1 MPRRRSQQQVSFV
14 LDDSSE
20 GVDPGSGVPEPARRE
35 RTRRPLTR
43 TARRR
48 RAARLVGLAVG
59 LGTLGVAA
67 AVVVT
72 RDGAAQ
78 DDALQTLRSS
88 EDRIFDLTYAPRAEW
103 SVDRDE
109 GEPFTVGDLLVIPG
123 RSGTVGYDLGSG
135 DERWR
140 LDDLTRQVC
149 AADQVRV
156 EGTAEVSAFVC
167 LGQGEEATAARLVSV
182 DGAVVAEVE
191 MDPRRGEAV
200 AGPGGTVLQAAR
212 DETGV
217 VVRSVDVRT
226 GTAAWERRLT
236 VREDAQDP
244 LCATEGDAVR
254 AVYRSGTVAVH
265 GCGVLSYLTPGG
277 QVVDEPPGMVQVI
290 ALGNGSYLRSSG
302 TAVAGPVE
310 AVSADGTVLWTNE
323 GLVLG
328 EGARDLLVPHL
339 VLLDQGEAL
348 LAVHRDG
355 TTAWTA
361 PVAARQVLVRGADVV
376 MVQTV
381 DRETVAL
388 DATTGEERWRRAA
401 DPASGA
407 VSYRV
412 TGTFTDGFSALLV
425 VPTAPGTSSVTALD
439 LATGDVRW
447 TQEHTGDPYE
457 LAAGGGRLLRID
469 EAQVTA
475 FG

>member
-1 MPRRRSQQQVSFV
+1 V

-20 GVDPGSGVPEPARRE
+20 DVGPVVPEPRRRE
-35 RTRRPLTR
+35 QRGRPLDR
-43 TARRR
+43 SARRR
-48 RAARLVGLAVG
+48 RAALLVGLAAG
-59 LGTLGVAA
+59 LGVLGTAA

-72 RDGAAQ
+72 RDGAAH
-78 DDALQTLRSS
+78 DDALETVRSS
-88 EDRIFDLTYAPRAEW
+88 EGGIFDLAYAPRAEW

-123 RSGTVGYDLGSG
+123 RSGTVGYDLRSG

-149 AADQVRV
+149 AADQVHA

-167 LGQGEEATAARLVSV
+167 LGQGEEATTARLVSV
-182 DGAVVAEVE
+182 DGAVVAEVKV
-191 MDPRRGEAV
+191 DPGRGEVV
-200 AGPGGTVLQAAR
+200 AGPGGTVLQATR
-212 DETGV
+212 DEAGAA
-217 VVRSVDVRT
+217 VRSVDVRT
-226 GTAAWERRLT
+226 GAVAWERRLT
-236 VREDAQDP
+236 VRENVQDP

-254 AVYRSGTVAVH
+254 AVHRSGTVAVH

-277 QVVDEPPGMVQVI
+277 QVVDEPPAMVQVT

-310 AVSADGTVLWTNE
+310 AVSTDGTVLWRNE

-328 EGARDLLVPHL
+328 EGARDLMAPHL
-339 VLLDQGEAL
+339 VLLDQGETL

-376 MVQTV
+376 LVQTA

-388 DATTGEERWRRAA
+388 DATTGEEQWRRAA
-401 DPASGA
+401 GPASGA
-407 VSYRV
+407 VSHRV

-425 VPTAPGTSSVTALD
+425 VPAAPGTSSVTALD
-439 LATGDVRW
+439 LATGDLRW

-457 LAAGGGRLLRID
+457 LVAGGGRLLRID
-469 EAQVTA
+469 GAEVTA